1 VAAVPADG
9 VILSNWPLSI
19 VNFPLFLPPDVA
31 TIRRHFEMRIP
42 SDKLDDFMIGVEPK
56 QPPPPPDWVVLGSS
70 GDFETLKPLAYW
82 EDYVKQASGSS
93 AKKPARRRLSWF
105 HRSLAMSGAVAVI
118 GLMVG
123 TGAFL
128 KMYGPPSAP
137 TDNLNSSVVSPTET
151 AAEPQTNYIAET
163 SGDQDD
169 SGSLIDE
176 NSPSSFMPPDTV
188 PTMSKHRTYRPRVNR
203 SAARPRVLFAAN
215 RVRHHFLPR
224 PQFIVSDFVPTTLVI
239 YVDKGQ
245 IKTRIEP
252 HLNATYK
259 RTPASSQQ

>member
-1 VAAVPADG
+1 
-9 VILSNWPLSI
+9 
-19 VNFPLFLPPDVA
+19 
-31 TIRRHFEMRIP
+31 
-42 SDKLDDFMIGVEPK
+42 
-56 QPPPPPDWVVLGSS
+56 
-70 GDFETLKPLAYW
+70 
-82 EDYVKQASGSS
+82 
-93 AKKPARRRLSWF
+93 
-105 HRSLAMSGAVAVI
+105 MSGAVAVI

-137 TDNLNSSVVSPTET
+137 TDNLNSSVLSPTET
-151 AAEPQTNYIAET
+151 NAESQTNDIAET
-163 SGDQDD
+163 SDDQDD
-169 SGSLIDE
+169 SESLIDE
-176 NSPSSFMPPDTV
+176 NLPSAFMAPDTA
-188 PTMSKHRTYRPRVNR
+188 PTISKHRTYRPRANR

-245 IKTRIEP
+245 IKTRLEP
-252 HLNATYK
+252 QLTATYK